1 MEFIV
6 LLTYLLVNGEVCFV
20 YNREA
25 TRELLAF
32 IHHIS
37 QQQGLSAMH
46 LMLRSL
52 AMKWCLLETPLQ
64 VQVGFIMEF

>member
-1 MEFIV
+1 MV
-6 LLTYLLVNGEVCFV
+6 RSVFV

-25 TRELLAF
+25 TREVLAF
-32 IHHIS
+32 IHRIS

-52 AMKWCLLETPLQ
+52 VMKWCLMEIPLQ